1 MAEAFSNKVVR
12 AAGIVTS
19 YSGST
24 IGAGSTTITVTA
36 ITGIGVSF
44 LVDNQNFVAGTRVHS
59 TLPVSGG
66 VGTVFTDKNS
76 TNTASATSQTVKF
89 LGPTTAYTSPASTK
103 SIIIGGTFANNTNNS
118 VNLSVEI
125 YDTSVGV
132 TSTGSAAIASKIPI
146 PAGSSFVIS
155 DTVTQQSQ
163 LQDRLLLPL
172 ELQLISRLRLDM
184 FQVILMFIS
193 MVQNKLRQVIIPLRT
208 DRLSQY

>member
-24 IGAGSTTITVTA
+24 IGAGGTTITVTA

-44 LVDNQNFVAGTRVHS
+44 LVDNQNFVARTRVHS

-76 TNTASATSQTVKF
+76 TNTASASSQIVKF
-89 LGPTTAYTSPASTK
+89 LGPTTAYTSPAATK

-118 VNLSVEI
+118 VNLTVEV
-125 YDTSVGV
+125 YDTTVGV
-132 TSTGSAAIASKIPI
+132 TSTGSAAIASKIPV
-146 PAGSSFVIS
+146 PSGSSFVIS
-155 DTVTQQSQ
+155 DTGKT
-163 LQDRLLLPL
+163 LLEAGD
-172 ELQLISRLRLDM
+172 ELKVYCDTTDAVDVSLS
-184 FQVILMFIS
+184 ILTG
-193 MVQNKLRQVIIPLRT
+193 VN
-208 DRLSQY
+208 

>member
-24 IGAGSTTITVTA
+24 IGAGGTTITVTA

-76 TNTASATSQTVKF
+76 TNTASASSQIVKF
-89 LGPTTAYTSPASTK
+89 LGPTTAYTSPAATK

-118 VNLSVEI
+118 VNLTVEV
-125 YDTSVGV
+125 YDTTVGV
-132 TSTGSAAIASKIPI
+132 TSTGSAAIASKIPV

-155 DTVTQQSQ
+155 DTGKT
-163 LQDRLLLPL
+163 LLEAGD
-172 ELQLISRLRLDM
+172 ELKVYCDTTDAVDVSLS
-184 FQVILMFIS
+184 ILTG
-193 MVQNKLRQVIIPLRT
+193 VN
-208 DRLSQY
+208 